1 MILAIIGVII
11 GFVLLVKG
19 ADFFVEGSGSVAKKF
34 NVPVF
39 IIGMTIVAMGTSAP
53 ECAVSISASLHGS
66 NGMAIS
72 NVIGSNIFNLLVVC
86 GVCALFQPLEIKK
99 ETLKREFPFSVLVAV
114 IIGIMGLIG
123 MKVGHVEG
131 IILVVLFAIFL
142 YGMVRIA
149 RNTRKAGELVEEEE
163 IKDLPL
169 WKCLVFIGGG
179 LVAIVIGGQVVVN
192 CSETIARG
200 FGLSETLIGLTICSI
215 GTSLTGTCDICG
227 CGKEKSGWNGTWK
240 RYWFQY
246 FQYFAGRWTCIRN
259 QPDCNE
265 HEQSDRY
272 CDIGDCQCIYY
283 GSCMEKTASD
293 TGRWCEYACCLCSLY
308 GLHLRQR
315 STVILDFTDHS
326 LHSVKTI
333 RRDLFF

>member
-99 ETLKREFPFSVLVAV
+99 ETLKREFPFSALVAV

-123 MKVGHVEG
+123 MKVGHVDG
-131 IILVVLFAIFL
+131 IILVVLFAVFL
-142 YGMVRIA
+142 YAMVRIA
-149 RNTRKAGELVEEEE
+149 KNTRKAGEVVEEE

-215 GTSLTGTCDICG
+215 GTSLPELVTSVVAAKKNQAGMALGNVIGSNIFNILLVGGLASAISPIAMNMNNLIDI
-227 CGKEKSGWNGTWK
+227 
-240 RYWFQY
+240 
-246 FQYFAGRWTCIRN
+246 
-259 QPDCNE
+259 
-265 HEQSDRY
+265 
-272 CDIGDCQCIYY
+272 
-283 GSCMEKTASD
+283 
-293 TGRWCEYACCLCSLY
+293 
-308 GLHLRQR
+308 
-315 STVILDFTDHS
+315 VILVIV
-326 LHSVKTI
+326 SVYIMALVWKKQLLTRAGGVSMLVVYAAYMVYI
-333 RRDLFF
+333 CVREVL

>member
-53 ECAVSISASLHGS
+53 ECAVSISASLHGN

-99 ETLKREFPFSVLVAV
+99 ETLKREFPFSALVAV

-131 IILVVLFAIFL
+131 IILVVLFAVFL

-149 RNTRKAGELVEEEE
+149 KNTRKAGEVVEEEE

-215 GTSLTGTCDICG
+215 GTSLPELVTSVVAAKKNQAGMALGNVIGSNIFNILLVGGLASAISPIAMNMNNLIDI
-227 CGKEKSGWNGTWK
+227 
-240 RYWFQY
+240 
-246 FQYFAGRWTCIRN
+246 
-259 QPDCNE
+259 
-265 HEQSDRY
+265 
-272 CDIGDCQCIYY
+272 
-283 GSCMEKTASD
+283 
-293 TGRWCEYACCLCSLY
+293 
-308 GLHLRQR
+308 
-315 STVILDFTDHS
+315 VILVTV
-326 LHSVKTI
+326 SVYIMALVWKKQLLTRAGGVSMLAVYAAYMVYI
-333 RRDLFF
+333 CVREVL

>member
-1 MILAIIGVII
+1 MDDEKENDMENFINNAPFALVLVFLVI
-11 GFVLLVKG
+11 GFVLLIKG
-19 ADFFVEGSGSVAKKF
+19 ADFFVEGSSSVAKRLH
-34 NVPVF
+34 VPAI
-39 IIGMTIVAMGTSAP
+39 IIGLTIVAMGTSAP

-215 GTSLTGTCDICG
+215 GTSLPELVTSVVAAKKNQAGMALGNVIGSNIFNILLVGGLASAISPIAMNMNNLIDI
-227 CGKEKSGWNGTWK
+227 
-240 RYWFQY
+240 
-246 FQYFAGRWTCIRN
+246 
-259 QPDCNE
+259 
-265 HEQSDRY
+265 
-272 CDIGDCQCIYY
+272 
-283 GSCMEKTASD
+283 
-293 TGRWCEYACCLCSLY
+293 
-308 GLHLRQR
+308 
-315 STVILDFTDHS
+315 VILVIV
-326 LHSVKTI
+326 SVYIMALVWKKQLLTRAGGVSMLAVYAAYMVYI
-333 RRDLFF
+333 CVREVL

>member
-1 MILAIIGVII
+1 MILAIVGVII

-53 ECAVSISASLHGS
+53 ECAVSISASLHGN

-99 ETLKREFPFSVLVAV
+99 ETLKREFPFSALVAV

-123 MKVGHVEG
+123 MKVGHVDG
-131 IILVVLFAIFL
+131 IILVVLFAVFL
-142 YGMVRIA
+142 YAMVRIA
-149 RNTRKAGELVEEEE
+149 KNTRKAGEVVEEEE

-215 GTSLTGTCDICG
+215 GTSLPELVTSVVAAKKNQAGMALGNVIGSNIFNILLVGGLASAISPIAMNMNNLIDI
-227 CGKEKSGWNGTWK
+227 
-240 RYWFQY
+240 
-246 FQYFAGRWTCIRN
+246 
-259 QPDCNE
+259 
-265 HEQSDRY
+265 
-272 CDIGDCQCIYY
+272 
-283 GSCMEKTASD
+283 
-293 TGRWCEYACCLCSLY
+293 
-308 GLHLRQR
+308 
-315 STVILDFTDHS
+315 VILVIV
-326 LHSVKTI
+326 SVYIMALVWKKQLLTRAGGVSMLVVYAAYMVYI
-333 RRDLFF
+333 CVREVL

>member
-99 ETLKREFPFSVLVAV
+99 EILKREFPFSVLVAV

-131 IILVVLFAIFL
+131 IILVVLFAVFL

-149 RNTRKAGELVEEEE
+149 RNTRKAGEVIEEEE

-179 LVAIVIGGQVVVN
+179 LVAIVIGGQIVVN

-215 GTSLTGTCDICG
+215 GTSLPELVTSVVAAKKNQAGMALGNVIGSNIFNILLVGGLASAISPIAMNMNNLFDI
-227 CGKEKSGWNGTWK
+227 
-240 RYWFQY
+240 
-246 FQYFAGRWTCIRN
+246 
-259 QPDCNE
+259 
-265 HEQSDRY
+265 
-272 CDIGDCQCIYY
+272 
-283 GSCMEKTASD
+283 
-293 TGRWCEYACCLCSLY
+293 
-308 GLHLRQR
+308 
-315 STVILDFTDHS
+315 VILVIV
-326 LHSVKTI
+326 SVYIMALVWKKQLLTRAGGVSMLVVYAAYMVYI
-333 RRDLFF
+333 CVREVL

>member
-1 MILAIIGVII
+1 MILAIVGVII

-99 ETLKREFPFSVLVAV
+99 ETLKREFPFSALVAV

-123 MKVGHVEG
+123 MKVGHVDG
-131 IILVVLFAIFL
+131 IILVVLFAVFL
-142 YGMVRIA
+142 YAMVRIA
-149 RNTRKAGELVEEEE
+149 KNTRKAGEVVEEEE

-179 LVAIVIGGQVVVN
+179 LVAIAIGGQVVVN

-215 GTSLTGTCDICG
+215 GTSLPELVTSVVAAKKNQAGMALGNVIGSNIFNILLVGGLASAISPIAMNMNNLIDI
-227 CGKEKSGWNGTWK
+227 
-240 RYWFQY
+240 
-246 FQYFAGRWTCIRN
+246 
-259 QPDCNE
+259 
-265 HEQSDRY
+265 
-272 CDIGDCQCIYY
+272 
-283 GSCMEKTASD
+283 
-293 TGRWCEYACCLCSLY
+293 
-308 GLHLRQR
+308 
-315 STVILDFTDHS
+315 VILVIV
-326 LHSVKTI
+326 SVYIMALVWKKQLLTRAGGVSMLAVYAAYMVYI
-333 RRDLFF
+333 CVREVL